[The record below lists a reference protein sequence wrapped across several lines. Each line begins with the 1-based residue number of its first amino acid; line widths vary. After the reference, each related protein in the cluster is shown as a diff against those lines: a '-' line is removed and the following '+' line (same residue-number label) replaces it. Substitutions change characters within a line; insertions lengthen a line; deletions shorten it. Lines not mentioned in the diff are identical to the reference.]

1 MIVIQQLFKNKF
13 YLTQR
18 RLKQINSL
26 DFNAEKKDTQT
37 TMSKK
42 TSSIQDM
49 VKTAFDETAVVD
61 IHTHLFDPALG
72 DLLLWGI
79 DELLTYHYLVAEI
92 FRARPDMPY
101 DDFWAMPKEKQAD
114 LIWNE
119 LFVKRSPVSEA
130 CRGVLT
136 VLNRFGLDTNETDL
150 TGYRDFFRQFDV
162 NSYVDK
168 VFALAG
174 VKHVYMTNDP
184 MDPLEKP
191 VWDKGFERDSR
202 FLGVLRLDSLIINWP
217 DGAERLA
224 AMGYKADTSLSG
236 KTLSETRRYLN
247 EWCAKIDAKY
257 MAVSLPPSFKYPDP
271 AMPLTD
277 LLVKAVFP
285 VARERG
291 IPVAMMIGV
300 KKLVNPG
307 LQLAGDSVGKAD
319 INTVEQIANNF
330 PDIKFLIT
338 MLSRE
343 NMHELC
349 IAARKFK
356 NIIPFGCWWFLNN
369 PSLIREITAMR
380 LETLGLSFVPQHSD
394 ARILDQLVYKWTH
407 SRKIISEVLAE
418 KYTDLSETGR
428 QITPE
433 MIKRDINIMFSGE
446 MI

>member
-1 MIVIQQLFKNKF
+1 M
-13 YLTQR
+13 
-18 RLKQINSL
+18 
-26 DFNAEKKDTQT
+26 
-37 TMSKK
+37 
-42 TSSIQDM
+42 
-49 VKTAFDETAVVD
+49 
-61 IHTHLFDPALG
+61 
-72 DLLLWGI
+72 
-79 DELLTYHYLVAEI
+79 
-92 FRARPDMPY
+92 
-101 DDFWAMPKEKQAD
+101 
-114 LIWNE
+114 
-119 LFVKRSPVSEA
+119 
-130 CRGVLT
+130 
-136 VLNRFGLDTNETDL
+136 
-150 TGYRDFFRQFDV
+150 
-162 NSYVDK
+162 
-168 VFALAG
+168 
-174 VKHVYMTNDP
+174 
-184 MDPLEKP
+184 
-191 VWDKGFERDSR
+191 
-202 FLGVLRLDSLIINWP
+202 LRLDSLIINWP